1 MHIINLID
9 SLDRINF
16 GVWNPVV
23 SNFEFFIKR
32 DYTLEIWIN
41 NMADLP
47 VEVQKYE
54 VKLMDTREVE
64 AVLKH
69 RYTPENTL
77 LVSHGCWKIP
87 SKWGVI
93 GAKLGYIWLSLPQG
107 MLEPWSR
114 QQKWLKKQI
123 YFHLFEKKMLSQ
135 SSELIA
141 VSNDE
146 QINLEIQF
154 NRKVRHIPNG
164 IVPVKE
170 PINKPSDSINFLFMA
185 RLHHKKGVLPLLM
198 AWAASQ
204 LANNEDFS
212 LEIAGPDDGE
222 LSLLNQFMA
231 EQKQKLS
238 NVHIVGPLYESAK
251 EKALEKAHVYVLP
264 SFSEGFPSS
273 ILEAASHG
281 CYPVFTKGCNF
292 SEAFDA
298 GVAMRITHEKDSII
312 EALNSFVTTNVEA
325 IITKG
330 ARAKKFVDEN
340 YNLEKIG
347 ESYISLFEEKMKIFR

>member
-23 SNFEFFIKR
+23 SNFAFFIKR
-32 DYTLEIWIN
+32 NYSPEIWIN
-41 NMADLP
+41 NRTEIPDELK
-47 VEVQKYE
+47 KYE
-54 VKLMDTREVE
+54 VKLLDTRGVE
-64 AVLKH
+64 ACLRH
-69 RYTPENTL
+69 QYTPENTI
-77 LVSHGCWKIP
+77 VISHGCWKIP
-87 SKWGVI
+87 SKWGTI
-93 GAKLGYIWLSLPQG
+93 SSKLGFVWLNLPQG

-114 QQKWLKKQI
+114 KQNWLKKQI
-123 YFHLFEKKMLSQ
+123 YFRLFEKKMLSQ

-141 VSNDE
+141 VSKDE
-146 QINLEIQF
+146 QSNLERLF

-164 IVPVKE
+164 IVPVKNN
-170 PINKPSDSINFLFMA
+170 IVKPSDSINFLFMA
-185 RLHHKKGVLPLLM
+185 RLHHKKGILPLLKV
-198 AWAASQ
+198 WAASQ